1 MTDILL
7 SVRHLRV
14 VFPHRFGDLVP
25 IDDISFNV
33 QKGEIIGFVGESG
46 AGKSMTG
53 AAIMGLIDDP
63 GIIESGE
70 IWLGDV
76 RIDQLDAKRL
86 IKIRGKRI
94 SMIFQDPLTSL
105 NPLKTIGDQLVETI
119 LAHLPVNADQA
130 KRKALIG

>member
-63 GIIESGE
+63 GMIESGE

-76 RIDQLDAKRL
+76 RIDQLDAKR
-86 IKIRGKRI
+86 
-94 SMIFQDPLTSL
+94 SY
-105 NPLKTIGDQLVETI
+105 
-119 LAHLPVNADQA
+119 
-130 KRKALIG
+130 